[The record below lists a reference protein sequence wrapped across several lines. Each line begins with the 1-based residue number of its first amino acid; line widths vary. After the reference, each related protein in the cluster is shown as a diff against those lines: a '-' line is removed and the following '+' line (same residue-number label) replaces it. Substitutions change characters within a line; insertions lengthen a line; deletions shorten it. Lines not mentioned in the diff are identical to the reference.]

1 MNQGQLRLALRLYGD
16 SDRLKCSF
24 TRILYHHAGRIKPFR
39 VSAKYSHDRWLE
51 RLARPTQYLDRILA
65 GEGDFWRLLCHL
77 ILTEELLKPEHDAI
91 PQARKKTCRF
101 YRL

>member
-1 MNQGQLRLALRLYGD
+1 
-16 SDRLKCSF
+16 
-24 TRILYHHAGRIKPFR
+24 
-39 VSAKYSHDRWLE
+39 
-51 RLARPTQYLDRILA
+51 
-65 GEGDFWRLLCHL
+65 LLCHL